1 MQHEK
6 TRVLVLRAIGWGSM
20 IKNLVVPKKGIMGK
34 YNLNGWCLLKDK
46 NETQGE
52 GTQRW
57 AHDTCVGCFY
67 EIFLLRVNTIKE
79 EIQKRFWIEG
89 FVVRI

>member
-1 MQHEK
+1 
-6 TRVLVLRAIGWGSM
+6 M

-52 GTQRW
+52 GTQR
-57 AHDTCVGCFY
+57 
-67 EIFLLRVNTIKE
+67 
-79 EIQKRFWIEG
+79 
-89 FVVRI
+89 